1 MVAAKFALLIGA
13 ILQFIIAVALL
24 GSAVYI
30 YLKRMRGNKN
40 RETSSIVGVLVLLIL
55 GIFFMFETALAFAHY
70 LAVQEVLSN
79 SGGSSLI

>member
-13 ILQFIIAVALL
+13 IFQFIIAVALL

-40 RETSSIVGVLVLLIL
+40 RETSLTISVLVLIIL
-55 GIFFMFETALAFAHY
+55 GLFFIFETALAFAHY
-70 LAVQEVLSN
+70 LAVQEVLSTP
-79 SGGSSLI
+79 